1 MSDTSNYIAQYSQD
15 MVDACAG
22 TGLFPS
28 VMMAQGI
35 LESGN
40 GKSGL
45 AAKYNNQFGIKCECT
60 VCPCYVSGMF
70 VSMTSTE
77 YDKNN
82 NPYSQV
88 SKFKTYR
95 TPFDSFVDRV
105 AFLKKYPRYTNAG
118 VFTAT
123 TPQEQTQALQDAG
136 YATSQTYAAELNK
149 LISDWNLEQLDS
161 MKPNSMRFTTQT
173 WVLAAISGVALSLSL
188 FLYFKYMKK

>member
-1 MSDTSNYIAQYSQD
+1 MSLTSNYIAQYSQD
-15 MVDACAG
+15 MVDACYN

-40 GKSGL
+40 GKSVL
-45 AAKYNNQFGIKCECT
+45 AKKYNNHFGIKCDCKL
-60 VCPCYVSGMF
+60 CPCYVTGSN
-70 VSMTSTE
+70 VSMSSTE

-82 NPYSQV
+82 NPYQQV
-88 SKFKTYR
+88 SSFRTY
-95 TPFDSFVDRV
+95 TNPFDSFVDRV

-118 VFTAT
+118 VFIAK

-149 LISDWNLEQLDS
+149 LISDFNLEQLDS
-161 MKPNSMRFTTQT
+161 MPANALRFTTQT
-173 WVLAAISGVALSLSL
+173 IVLAAVAGTALTLSLY
-188 FLYFKYMKK
+188 LYFKYMRK